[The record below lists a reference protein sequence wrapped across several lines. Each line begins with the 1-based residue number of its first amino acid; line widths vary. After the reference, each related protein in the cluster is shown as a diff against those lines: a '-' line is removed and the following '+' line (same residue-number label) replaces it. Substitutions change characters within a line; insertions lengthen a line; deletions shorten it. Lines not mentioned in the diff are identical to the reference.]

1 MGGKIEKSRA
11 PRRGAIFRPVASGWQ
26 KWQEGEGGVWAE
38 SGAASELADLSP
50 AAGSMIA
57 VPVRRAFSLS
67 VWVPGDDPSIFD
79 DLVFTQ
85 LELRGLAGR
94 SREGTSFAWQEI
106 ARENNDT
113 LLQAVVLPS
122 QLAPRYWHGEVTEY
136 AVSPACLPLPPD
148 TVTIWREEG
157 AWVAAVTRGE
167 KLLHFQPLTEQSP
180 DAAMALE
187 VWMMLAPLEAG
198 RMLGPAISA
207 LVYYEGA
214 EPPPALDEWKNAGGL
229 PVEARPLP
237 PPVRPSRPLDCVPLP
252 VRDAQTAK
260 TASARRQR
268 IALAAAAVY
277 FLVVLGLAANTLRL
291 HWQARSL
298 QSEINRDA
306 DVVAATKDAMQRWNA
321 LDAALDPESYPLE
334 VLYQTARLLPA
345 EGVQL
350 TLFEMNLGRVIIQGE
365 AKDFTAA
372 QLYMDAVKKSKEL
385 SGYQWTAEN
394 PKSLPNRN
402 ARFQIDGVR
411 HDFTPDEGEGG
422 FDESADG

>member
-1 MGGKIEKSRA
+1 MGGKIEKPRA
-11 PRRGAIFRPVASGWQ
+11 ARRGAIFRPVAEGWQ
-26 KWQEGEGGVWAE
+26 KWQEGEGGVWAQAG
-38 SGAASELADLSP
+38 SAAELAELSP
-50 AAGSMIA
+50 AAGAMIA
-57 VPVRRAFSLS
+57 IPVRRAFSLA
-67 VWVPGDDPSIFD
+67 VWVPGDDPSIFG

-94 SREGTSFAWQEI
+94 SRETTSFAWQEI
-106 ARENNDT
+106 ARENNEA

-136 AVSPACLPLPPD
+136 AVSPACLPLHAD

-157 AWVAAVTRGE
+157 AWVAAVTRGD

-198 RMLGPAISA
+198 RMLGPGVSA
-207 LVYYEGA
+207 LIFHQSDES
-214 EPPPALDEWKNAGGL
+214 PPALDEWRNAGGL
-229 PVEARPLP
+229 PVEAQPLP
-237 PPVRPSRPLDCVPLP
+237 PPVRPPRPLDCVPLP
-252 VRDAQTAK
+252 VRDVQTAK
-260 TASARRQR
+260 VASARRQR
-268 IALAAAAVY
+268 IALVAAAVY
-277 FLVVLGLAANTLRL
+277 FLIVLGLAANTLRL
-291 HWQARSL
+291 HWQAGSL
-298 QSEINRDA
+298 QSEIDRDA
-306 DVVAATKDAMQRWNA
+306 DAVGATKEAMQRWNA
-321 LDAALDPESYPLE
+321 LDAALDPQGYPLE
-334 VLYQTARLLPA
+334 VLYQTAKLLPP
-345 EGVQL
+345 EGVRL

-385 SGYQWTAEN
+385 SGYEWTAEN
-394 PKSLPNRN
+394 PKSLPNRS

-411 HDFTPDEGEGG
+411 QGFAPAEGEGG